1 MMMNKNILIAITL
14 TFLLSSCCRVSKDI
28 EPKISYSMK
37 ERHFDKLYFPFTPIS
52 EEEKQESFGGEYIVG
67 KAFLKNLDLYR
78 AITTFKRAEIL
89 IPENREKRKL
99 EMQYYILLSYYLG
112 QKYKD
117 AVIYFKNSSLPRV
130 DKSFPAFSDLLVILY
145 DSYLELQDKKNTEK
159 VKKVID
165 ENYPEISKKL
175 NVSTALLNADLQ
187 EIEEFDIPYLNSFLD
202 TYNSKK
208 KSVSKAQALN
218 AILPGAGY
226 LYLGQKRSAL
236 TTFLINGLFIWAS
249 YEFFKRKYIA
259 AGIITTSF
267 ELGWYFGGIYGAGEE
282 AKFYNER
289 IYEEETTKLMNEK
302 KLFPFFMLT
311 YTF

>member
-1 MMMNKNILIAITL
+1 MMNKNILIAITL
-14 TFLLSSCCRVSKDI
+14 TLLLSSCYRVPNDI

-37 ERHFDKLYFPFTPIS
+37 ERHFDKLYFPFPPLS
-52 EEEKQESFGGEYIVG
+52 EEEKKESFGREYIVG

-89 IPENREKRKL
+89 IPENREERKL
-99 EMQYYILLSYYLG
+99 EMQYYTLLSYYLG

-117 AVIYFKNSSLPRV
+117 AVNYFNNSSLPRV

-145 DSYLELQDKKNTEK
+145 DSYLELQDKKNSEK

-175 NVSTALLNADLQ
+175 NVSTALLNADLK
-187 EIEEFDIPYLNSFLD
+187 EIEEFDIPYLNSFLE

-208 KSVSKAQALN
+208 KSVSKAQSLN
-218 AILPGAGY
+218 ALLPGAGY

-282 AKFYNER
+282 AKFYNEM
-289 IYEEETTKLMNEK
+289 IYEEEATKLMNEK